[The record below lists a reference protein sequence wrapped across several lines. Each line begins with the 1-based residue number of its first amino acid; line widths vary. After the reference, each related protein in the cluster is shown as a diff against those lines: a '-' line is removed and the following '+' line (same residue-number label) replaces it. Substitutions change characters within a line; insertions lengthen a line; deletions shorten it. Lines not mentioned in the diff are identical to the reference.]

1 MGKEEEE
8 VKRENA
14 LNRIIP
20 VKIIKNLRDPRPAAA
35 ARNYVL
41 LVTIYEAEGLDPPS
55 LWPEVRFRNY
65 RTLLWV
71 NSSDQYMTNEVRGY
85 PSVIWNEEFNIRLS
99 GVDRPD
105 YHYLSLEVI
114 RVRSQCDPG
123 PSSGVVV
130 VGRARVPL
138 PDALR
143 IKQSQRVGLT
153 RLVGGRSVGQG
164 HIMIAMK
171 LIVVNEQWREVF

>member
-14 LNRIIP
+14 LNRRIP
-20 VKIIKNLRDPRPAAA
+20 VKIIKNLRDPKPA

-41 LVTIYEAEGLDPPS
+41 RVTIYEAEGLDPPS
-55 LWPEVRFRNY
+55 LWPEVRCRNY
-65 RTLLWV
+65 RTILWV
-71 NSSDQYMTNEVRGY
+71 NSTDQYVTNEVRGY
-85 PSVIWNEEFNIRLS
+85 PSVIWNEEFNIRLMN
-99 GVDRPD
+99 VDRPE
-105 YHYLSLEVI
+105 YYFLSLEVI
-114 RVRSQCDPG
+114 RVRSRCDPG

-130 VGRARVPL
+130 VGRARVAL
-138 PDALR
+138 PDAPR

-153 RLVGGRSVGQG
+153 RLVGGTSVGQG